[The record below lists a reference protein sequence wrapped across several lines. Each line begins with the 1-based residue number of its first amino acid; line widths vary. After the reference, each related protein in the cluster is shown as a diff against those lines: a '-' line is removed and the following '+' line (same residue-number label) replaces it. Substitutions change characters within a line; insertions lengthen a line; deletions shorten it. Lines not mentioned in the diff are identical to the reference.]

1 MSRLSGAFSDGKKAL
16 VVFLTAGFPRPG
28 LDRELAVAALE
39 AGADVLELGFPFSDP
54 LADGPLIQSASEK
67 ALENGMTL
75 DKTLEL
81 AGSLRGETQAPLV
94 LMGYANPVY
103 HKGYEKFAFAAADR
117 GVDGAI
123 IPDLPMEESGELNDE
138 LRKRELSLI
147 PMAAPT
153 TSEERLKRII
163 SSGSGFL
170 YLVSMA
176 GLTGDAIRS
185 DAPWKKVA
193 ALARKDGGLPV
204 CVGFGIRNGED
215 AANAIEA
222 ADGVIVGS
230 AVTEQIINAKN
241 DNEALKNVSGLV
253 SELARAIKP

>member
-1 MSRLSGAFSDGKKAL
+1 MNRLSKVFSDGKKVL
-16 VVFLTAGFPRPG
+16 LVFLTAGFPRPG
-28 LDRELAVAALE
+28 LDRELAVAVLE
-39 AGADVLELGFPFSDP
+39 AGADVLEMGFPFSDP

-75 DKTLEL
+75 EKTLEL
-81 AGSLRGETQAPLV
+81 AGSLRSETQAPLI
-94 LMGYANPVY
+94 LMGYGNPVY
-103 HKGYEKFAFAAADR
+103 HMGYKKFANAAADS
-117 GVDGAI
+117 GVDGVI
-123 IPDLPMEESGELNDE
+123 IPDIPMEESGALNDE

-153 TSEERLKRII
+153 TSKERLKRII

-176 GLTGDAIRS
+176 GLTGDAISS
-185 DAPWKKVA
+185 DAPWKKIA
-193 ALARKDGGLPV
+193 AIAREDGGLPV

-215 AANAIEA
+215 AANAAEA

-241 DNEALKNVSGLV
+241 DNEALRKVSGLV
-253 SELARAIKP
+253 SELADAIKT

>member
-1 MSRLSGAFSDGKKAL
+1 MNRLSGVFSNSRKVL
-16 VVFLTAGFPRPG
+16 LVFLTAGFPRPG
-28 LDRELAVAALE
+28 FDRELAAAVLE
-39 AGADVLELGFPFSDP
+39 AGADALELGFPFSDP

-75 DKTLEL
+75 DGTLEL
-81 AGSLRGETQAPLV
+81 AASLRSGTEAPLV

-103 HKGYEKFAFAAADR
+103 HMGYERFAGAAADS

-123 IPDLPMEESGELNDE
+123 IPDLPMEESRPLDNQM
-138 LRKRELSLI
+138 RKKDLSLI
-147 PMAAPT
+147 PMAAPS
-153 TSEERLKRII
+153 TSEERLRKII

-176 GLTGDAIRS
+176 GLTGDAISS

-193 ALARKDGGLPV
+193 GIAREDGGLPV

-215 AANAIEA
+215 AANAVTA

-230 AVTEQIINAKN
+230 AVTEQIMNAKN
-241 DNEALKNVSGLV
+241 DNEALKNVSRLV
-253 SELARAIKP
+253 NELASAIKP

>member
-1 MSRLSGAFSDGKKAL
+1 MSRLSGVFNRGRKVL
-16 VVFLTAGFPRPG
+16 LVFLTAGFPRPG
-28 LDRELAVAALE
+28 LDSELAAAALE
-39 AGADVLELGFPFSDP
+39 AGADALELGFPFSDP
-54 LADGPLIQSASEK
+54 LADGPLIQGASEK

-75 DKTLEL
+75 GKTLEL
-81 AGSLRGETQAPLV
+81 AGDLRKETGAPLI

-103 HKGYEKFAFAAADR
+103 RMKYGEFAREAAQR

-123 IPDLPMEESGELNDE
+123 IPDLPMEESGPLDGEM
-138 LRKRELSLI
+138 RKRGLSLI

-153 TSEERLKRII
+153 TSEKRLKRVI

-176 GLTGDAIRS
+176 GLTGDAMS
-185 DAPWKKVA
+185 SETPWKKIA
-193 ALARKDGGLPV
+193 SMAREDGGLPV

-215 AANAIEA
+215 AASAVGA

-230 AVTEQIINAKN
+230 AVTEQIMNATNDDEALRNVSRLVKELAEAINA
-241 DNEALKNVSGLV
+241 
-253 SELARAIKP
+253 

>member
-1 MSRLSGAFSDGKKAL
+1 MNRLSRVFSDGRKAL
-16 VVFLTAGFPRPG
+16 LVFLTAGFPRPG
-28 LDRELAVAALE
+28 LDRELAIAVLE
-39 AGADVLELGFPFSDP
+39 AGANALELGFPFSDP

-75 DKTLEL
+75 GKTLEL

-103 HKGYEKFAFAAADR
+103 HMGYDKFAHAAADR

-123 IPDLPMEESGELNDE
+123 IPDIPMEESGALNGE
-138 LRKRELSLI
+138 LRKKGLSLI

-153 TSEERLKRII
+153 TSKERLQRII

-176 GLTGDAIRS
+176 GLTGDAISS

-193 ALARKDGGLPV
+193 AMARKDGGLPV

-215 AANAIEA
+215 AANAVEA
-222 ADGVIVGS
+222 ADGIIVGS

-241 DNEALKNVSGLV
+241 DDEALRNVHNLV
-253 SELARAIKP
+253 SELSGAIKP

>member
-1 MSRLSGAFSDGKKAL
+1 MNRLSRVFSDGRKAL
-16 VVFLTAGFPRPG
+16 LVFLTAGFPRPG
-28 LDRELAVAALE
+28 LDRELAIAVLE
-39 AGADVLELGFPFSDP
+39 AGANALELGFPFSDP

-75 DKTLEL
+75 GKTLEL

-103 HKGYEKFAFAAADR
+103 HMGYDKFAHAAADR

-123 IPDLPMEESGELNDE
+123 IPDIPMEESGALNGE
-138 LRKRELSLI
+138 LRKKGLSLI

-153 TSEERLKRII
+153 TSKERLQRII

-176 GLTGDAIRS
+176 GLTGDAISS

-193 ALARKDGGLPV
+193 AMARKDGGLPV

-215 AANAIEA
+215 AANAVEA
-222 ADGVIVGS
+222 ADGIIVGS

-241 DNEALKNVSGLV
+241 DNEALRGVHNLV
-253 SELARAIKP
+253 SELSGAIKP